1 VWSNVVAEALV
12 CANTSVDDESQQL
25 AQPILAK
32 RPAPLK
38 APTCSAC
45 SVNEGA

>member
-12 CANTSVDDESQQL
+12 CANTSVDDEPQQV
-25 AQPILAK
+25 AQAILAK

-38 APTCSAC
+38 APTRSAC